1 MSAFEHSLRNH
12 KALFQVALEDEFS
25 SSEIQLMWR
34 QVLSQFLGIS
44 TSDQILMGKE
54 NLSSDQV
61 GVIEGVLKR
70 ILNQEPFQHIIGEV
84 EFYGLELKIDG
95 RALIPRPET
104 EELVDWIVKDTQK
117 PIQSIL
123 DVCSG
128 SGCIAL
134 ALSQC
139 FDSAQVSGVEFSVEA
154 LALSEENAMALKL
167 PVDFYRVDVL
177 DAGVFQSFLKKQT
190 KGEHL
195 LDIVVANPPYIPL
208 RENPDM
214 DLVVTTHEPS
224 IALFVPNDDPLLF
237 YRKIA
242 NGIYPFLS
250 TTGALYFECHYLH
263 LENTREMLLE
273 LGFKSVEKR
282 KDLQGKWR
290 MLKAQK

>member
-1 MSAFEHSLRNH
+1 
-12 KALFQVALEDEFS
+12 LF
-25 SSEIQLMWR
+25 
-34 QVLSQFLGIS
+34 
-44 TSDQILMGKE
+44 
-54 NLSSDQV
+54 LSSTHEKV
-61 GVIEGVLKR
+61 LRVLK
-70 ILNQEPFQHIIGEV
+70 QAD
-84 EFYGLELKIDG
+84 Y
-95 RALIPRPET
+95 
-104 EELVDWIVKDTQK
+104 
-117 PIQSIL
+117 
-123 DVCSG
+123 
-128 SGCIAL
+128 
-134 ALSQC
+134 LSPKYH
-139 FDSAQVSGVEFSVEA
+139 V
-154 LALSEENAMALKL
+154 
-167 PVDFYRVDVL
+167 
-177 DAGVFQSFLKKQT
+177 
-190 KGEHL
+190 
-195 LDIVVANPPYIPL
+195 VVANPPYIPL